1 MAIAGE
7 NVCIDAKPTGPCM
20 PAFIVGYKKKMNSE
34 ELWNCYKVSMALV
47 THMKIHLYEIEDA
60 LAIRMISIHINTHK

>member
-1 MAIAGE
+1 MAIAKE
-7 NVCIDAKPTGPCM
+7 NIHIDAKPTGPCM
-20 PAFIVGYKKKMNSE
+20 PAFIVGYKKMNSE
-34 ELWNCYKVSMALV
+34 ELWNCCKVSMALV